1 MKQLFLICMTTV
13 CLPSFQTIQGQ
24 QVVPA
29 QGAQMIPAQKMQ
41 MTLAQPDGIAF
52 RELSFANALKMA
64 KEENKLLFV
73 DCFTTWCGP
82 CRMLS
87 KVVFKD
93 SLVADYFNRHFVNL
107 KMDMEKGEGVDIR
120 KKYDVRGY
128 PTLLFLNSS
137 GEVVHRLLGA
147 DKASALL
154 EKVKLGVESGGI
166 SGLRKRYEAGERD
179 SAFVC
184 GYINVLSAANREEE
198 AGKVAADFL
207 QGKEQKI
214 LEYEGYFSIFYR
226 YIHDI
231 NSSAFLYVVNH
242 KKEIADRFPQQA
254 SSLNRRILEDWISG
268 SYTYLKVDESKHCT
282 FDEQGLNAYVT
293 RMKQMN
299 VAEADMIGENLRLNR
314 DGIMNQWD
322 SFVKRGDKLLASHTI
337 LGDEEQ
343 LLQWVKWMN
352 KACADMSLRE
362 KAAQWC
368 EKACADLIK
377 KNEEIK
383 TNSLLYDL
391 VNQMYLNID
400 RQDEA
405 PKDKIFEAECQVVRN
420 LAKKGNCVIVG
431 RCADYV
437 LRNSGN
443 CLKVFF
449 SAPLVSRIRRVAQR
463 QNITEGEAKATVQK
477 NEKLRA
483 DNYRYYTRRMWGA
496 AGNFDLSLNTDLGE
510 EFIENC
516 IRSAMKL

>member
-1 MKQLFLICMTTV
+1 MIVVVLHCLF
-13 CLPSFQTIQGQ
+13 
-24 QVVPA
+24 
-29 QGAQMIPAQKMQ
+29 
-41 MTLAQPDGIAF
+41 
-52 RELSFANALKMA
+52 
-64 KEENKLLFV
+64 
-73 DCFTTWCGP
+73 
-82 CRMLS
+82 
-87 KVVFKD
+87 
-93 SLVADYFNRHFVNL
+93 
-107 KMDMEKGEGVDIR
+107 
-120 KKYDVRGY
+120 
-128 PTLLFLNSS
+128 PT
-137 GEVVHRLLGA
+137 
-147 DKASALL
+147 
-154 EKVKLGVESGGI
+154 
-166 SGLRKRYEAGERD
+166 ERD

-368 EKACADLIK
+368 EKTCADLIK

-383 TNSLLYDL
+383 KNLPPGAIPAISMIDYKAQLL
-391 VNQMYLNID
+391 
-400 RQDEA
+400 
-405 PKDKIFEAECQVVRN
+405 QV
-420 LAKKGNCVIVG
+420 A
-431 RCADYV
+431 
-437 LRNSGN
+437 
-443 CLKVFF
+443 
-449 SAPLVSRIRRVAQR
+449 
-463 QNITEGEAKATVQK
+463 
-477 NEKLRA
+477 EKLRKPMEQ
-483 DNYRYYTRRMWGA
+483 N
-496 AGNFDLSLNTDLGE
+496 
-510 EFIENC
+510 
-516 IRSAMKL
+516 